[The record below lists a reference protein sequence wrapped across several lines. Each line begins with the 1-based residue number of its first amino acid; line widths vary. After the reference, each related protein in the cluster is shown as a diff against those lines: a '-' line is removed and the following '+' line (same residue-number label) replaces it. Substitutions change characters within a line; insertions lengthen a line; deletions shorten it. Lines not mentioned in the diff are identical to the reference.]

1 MRRKVGPSL
10 ILFLII
16 LPTLILILFLA
27 SCTNTIDKE
36 SEVAQK
42 IIPEIDKG
50 ETTGAEQNKQTEKY
64 PWHENIIA
72 TIFWAG
78 EEASEE
84 NAWIANDDSTWDEQW
99 MEHFG
104 GVDNPEG
111 RNFIPKENPYYFALP
126 YTDFDENGRKQ
137 NIKKVYWYEQYQ
149 DRLTDTSFSII
160 KNRWAEIKNKEKD
173 KTCYGQWEDAGP
185 SEYDDTDYVFGTA
198 QPKYDV
204 GIDLSPDLAKCLG
217 IDGKIGRAHV

>member
-1 MRRKVGPSL
+1 MVEETKEIAESEM
-10 ILFLII
+10 
-16 LPTLILILFLA
+16 TEE
-27 SCTNTIDKE
+27 DKAQVD
-36 SEVAQK
+36 EVAQAST
-42 IIPEIDKG
+42 DVS
-50 ETTGAEQNKQTEKY
+50 
-64 PWHENIIA
+64 
-72 TIFWAG
+72 

-217 IDGKIGRAHV
+217 IDGKGGWLTIQSQGNGQKLSPQANLFGGKVRHKDFLFYFLQIFFRVASHKLTN